1 MSTLAEGA
9 QQGEAALAVALLPV
23 LSLTPAQEL
32 PLPGACTGDETW
44 FEAVS
49 LRPPLSLLG
58 EPPVLSSRYASKRK
72 ASTKAVRRPSNSAF
86 LQSYE
91 LALGTDGGNYL
102 QLSRHR

>member
-23 LSLTPAQEL
+23 LSLTSAQEL
-32 PLPGACTGDETW
+32 PLPGTCTGDETW

-58 EPPVLSSRYASKRK
+58 EASVLSSPQLC
-72 ASTKAVRRPSNSAF
+72 VRVEA
-86 LQSYE
+86 
-91 LALGTDGGNYL
+91 
-102 QLSRHR
+102 

>member
-32 PLPGACTGDETW
+32 PLPGIDTGDETW

-58 EPPVLSSRYASKRK
+58 EASVLSSHM
-72 ASTKAVRRPSNSAF
+72 RRSAKPRPKLFAGPLTRHFSN
-86 LQSYE
+86 LM
-91 LALGTDGGNYL
+91 N
-102 QLSRHR
+102 SR

>member
-23 LSLTPAQEL
+23 LSMMSAQEL
-32 PLPGACTGDETW
+32 PLPGTNTGDETW

-58 EPPVLSSRYASKRK
+58 EPPVLSSHM
-72 ASTKAVRRPSNSAF
+72 RRSAKHRPKLFGALYVGIFSNPMISC
-86 LQSYE
+86 
-91 LALGTDGGNYL
+91 
-102 QLSRHR
+102 

>member
-32 PLPGACTGDETW
+32 PLPGIDTGDETW

-58 EPPVLSSRYASKRK
+58 EASVLSSPQLC
-72 ASTKAVRRPSNSAF
+72 VRVMPR
-86 LQSYE
+86 
-91 LALGTDGGNYL
+91 
-102 QLSRHR
+102 